1 VIYVLLYIGSIAA
14 INFGFS
20 QWHDNEVIS
29 LALSTGI
36 GGVFILRD
44 LVQRRYGHGVLLAML
59 AAVAVSYLTSDPYVA
74 TASALAF
81 LVSEAADWAVYTVTK
96 RPLSDR
102 VLLSSAVSVPLDTV
116 VFLGVLGLLIPQ
128 LIAVQIASKFGAA
141 LVVWGGLKWRRA

>member
-1 VIYVLLYIGSIAA
+1 MYWTIAYVASIAF
-14 INFGFS
+14 INWGFS
-20 QWHDNEVIS
+20 QFHDNEIIS

-44 LVQRRYGHGVLLAML
+44 LVQRRIGHKVLLAML
-59 AAVAVSYLTSDPYVA
+59 AAVLVSYLTSDPYVA

-81 LVSEAADWAVYTVTK
+81 LVSEAVDWLVYTVTK

-102 VLLSSAVSVPLDTV
+102 ILFSSAFSVPADTV
-116 VFLGVLGLLIPQ
+116 VFLGVLGLLAPQ

-141 LVVWGGLKWRRA
+141 LVVWGGLKWRKI